1 LRQSRPKK
9 THQGK
14 TVGMFV
20 NAGAR
25 EMLLQGERQ
34 RCLTEPWPEIHA
46 TILRLGLALKAGSV
60 QAALQPQSS
69 GCS

>member
-1 LRQSRPKK
+1 
-9 THQGK
+9 
-14 TVGMFV
+14 MFV
-20 NAGAR
+20 NSDAR
-25 EMLLQGERQ
+25 EMPLPGERQ
-34 RCLTEPWPEIHA
+34 LFLTEPWPEIHA